1 MKVEVRVK
9 RPRRKPRALAVR
21 IFRRLGRL
29 LVDFLIASASGVVAA
44 LVYDLLS
51 N

>member
-1 MKVEVRVK
+1 MKVKVRVK

-21 IFRRLGRL
+21 FFEL
-29 LVDFLIASASGVVAA
+29 LIDVLIASASGVVAA
-44 LVYDLLS
+44 LVYDWLS